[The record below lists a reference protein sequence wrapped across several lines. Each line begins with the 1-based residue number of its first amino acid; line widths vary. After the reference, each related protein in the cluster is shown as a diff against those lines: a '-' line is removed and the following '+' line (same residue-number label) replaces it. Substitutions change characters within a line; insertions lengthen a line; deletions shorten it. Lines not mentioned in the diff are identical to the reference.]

1 MVSGLIQV
9 VAYKYFLP
17 FYGQIHCMNMP
28 HFAYSFHPLMDVW
41 IVSTFDDY
49 KQCCYKHYC
58 ALLSHVRLFITP
70 WTHQAPM
77 VFSRQ
82 DTGVGLPCSPPGD
95 LPDPR
100 IKPASPAILYP
111 LSHLRSPRISLP
123 QNNSI
128 ILVYHSLF
136 ILFISWWAFEC
147 FYLLPLLIMPLWT

>member
-82 DTGVGLPCSPPGD
+82 EYWSWVAMFSSRRCLTQ
-95 LPDPR
+95 
-100 IKPASPAILYP
+100 ASNL
-111 LSHLRSPRISLP
+111 HLLRFFTHWATWEA
-123 QNNSI
+123 QE
-128 ILVYHSLF
+128 LVYPKTIQLYWCTTVCSSYSLADGH
-136 ILFISWWAFEC
+136 LSVST
-147 FYLLPLLIMPLWT
+147 FYHY